1 MSKRRENQF
10 REALDAELAKEQERR
25 PIVTAHVRSGVS

>member
-25 PIVTAHVRSGVS
+25 PIVTGPVRSGGS

>member
-1 MSKRRENQF
+1 MSKRRKNQF

-25 PIVTAHVRSGVS
+25 RRQRG